1 MLASA
6 YRLIGALEGRGKS
19 AAKIINIAGRQ
30 RMLSQRMAKSF
41 MLMEAGGDS
50 VLIRPRLGAA
60 RSEFVLAIDAL
71 EAAPISTPAIK
82 QDLALA
88 RTQWMFYQGALD
100 GKDKP
105 NARRDVATTSE
116 RILEVMDN
124 LTGLYDAALKELLG
138 SIAYT
143 DTRYAA
149 LHPAP

>member
-105 NARRDVATTSE
+105 NVRRDEATTSE
-116 RILEVMDN
+116 RIPEVMDN

>member
-6 YRLIGALEGRGKS
+6 YRLIGALEGSGKS

-30 RMLSQRMAKSF
+30 RMLSQCMAKSF

-50 VLIRPRLGAA
+50 VLIRPLLGAA

-88 RTQWMFYQGALD
+88 RTQWMFY
-100 GKDKP
+100 
-105 NARRDVATTSE
+105 
-116 RILEVMDN
+116 
-124 LTGLYDAALKELLG
+124 
-138 SIAYT
+138 
-143 DTRYAA
+143 
-149 LHPAP
+149 